1 MYDFRNILN
10 AEPAAVAEAIR
21 QMLFVGVL
29 LGIFVLDAPQLAG
42 IASAISLVLSL
53 FVRSRVSAPDTVE
66 EIMYGPDG
74 KPAGPSVDYDQP

>member
-21 QMLFVGVL
+21 QVLFVGVL
-29 LGIFVLDAPQLAG
+29 LGVFVLDAPQLAG
-42 IASAISLVLSL
+42 ISAAISLVLTL
-53 FVRSRVSAPDTVE
+53 FVRKQVSSPKTVS

-74 KPAGPSVDYDQP
+74 EPAGPPADYDQP